1 MINFYTVTLINNKNC
16 IEKCLINLRKLYK
29 NKFHYTI
36 ICPSESC
43 KLFSDLACGKNIKVV
58 DEDTIIPFSSFK
70 KLAYEISNIISKT
83 KNIKIKINENRLG
96 WYYQQVLKLSFL
108 LEESKN
114 KRTTMIDADTILI
127 NKMPFYSGT
136 KSNLFATDYEK
147 NKYYWETLNT
157 IFGSEIPFKKWI
169 STTCQINSLTPLENK
184 FLINKLEEYIPY
196 DKSLTKAEWISKII
210 ITAVVSTHKKIDSS
224 YFGEQDFIGYF
235 LRLEFG
241 TLPRKILF
249 LREKVNF
256 KLTRAQEKISSYL
269 GFKHITYES
278 WLIKDKNKKLPW
290 INFIYLILFSFLV
303 PILRK
308 LKQLIQK

>member
-1 MINFYTVTLINNKNC
+1 MINFYSVTLIENKES
-16 IEKCLINLRKLYK
+16 IKKCLINLNKLYK
-29 NKFHYTI
+29 DNFKYTI
-36 ICPSESC
+36 ICPFESC
-43 KLFSDLACGKNIKVV
+43 KAFEDLNKIANIQVI
-58 DEDTIIPFSSFK
+58 DEDKVISFECFK
-70 KLAYEISNIISKT
+70 KKVFSISNMMSKT
-83 KNIKIKINENRLG
+83 KKFKVKINEKRLG
-96 WYYQQVLKLSFL
+96 WYYQQVLKLTFL

-114 KRTTMIDADTILI
+114 KNITMIDADTILI
-127 NKMPFYSGT
+127 NKMSFFSGN

-147 NKYYWETLNT
+147 NKYYWQTLNT

-184 FLINKLEEYIPY
+184 SLINKLQEYIPY
-196 DKSLTKAEWISKII
+196 DKNLTKAEWISTII
-210 ITAVVSTHKKIDSS
+210 ITSVLSTHEKIDGS

-235 LRLEFG
+235 LRLRFG
-241 TLPRKILF
+241 TRPRKILF

-256 KLTRAQEKISSYL
+256 KLTRLQEKISSLL

-308 LKQLIQK
+308 LKQLI